1 MKKALPII
9 LVLLL
14 TGFCYSQWTTV
25 GTVNA
30 VSTYPSVSVVS
41 PTLVYVAGGASGAP
55 SVWRSTNGGLNFTQL
70 PNNGLTLEPYCVWGI
85 DENIIFVGDGGA
97 AGGAGG
103 NAKLYKTTNA
113 GLNWTTVLQTG
124 GTAGFINGV
133 VFSRTNPNFGVAESD
148 PPTGT
153 TYWLAK
159 THDGGNNW
167 YVTTSPLSGAASSQN
182 SIVVIDSFFY
192 GFGLN
197 AMPYRAGLTTNAG
210 LNWTYTALTGAGGTS
225 GFVSGMAFSSNK
237 LYGIAAGNGTT
248 TTIARTTNGG
258 VSWFSQTIP
267 STVSAG
273 YGTMKWVPGTSIC
286 YVLVSSASTT
296 QFFKST
302 DNGGTWTAITFPT
315 ATTVNHFD
323 LYYSPSTGIVTAYA
337 CKGSTTTG
345 TIYKYTETV
354 TGITGSNNEIPS
366 EFALR
371 QNYPNPFNPTT
382 TIEYSISNSA
392 FITLKV
398 YNILGKE
405 MTTLVA
411 EQKTA
416 GNYNVTFDA
425 SNYTTGIYYY
435 TLTADNFRD
444 TKKMLL
450 TK

>member
-1 MKKALPII
+1 MKKFLPILLI
-9 LVLLL
+9 LLL
-14 TGFCYSQWTTV
+14 TGFCYSQWVTV

-55 SVWRSTNGGLNFTQL
+55 SVWRSTNAGVTFTQL

-85 DENIIFVGDGGA
+85 DENTLFVGDGGA

-113 GLNWTTVLQTG
+113 GVNWTTVLQTG
-124 GTAGFINGV
+124 GTAGFINGI
-133 VFSRTNPNFGVAESD
+133 VFSRTNPNFGIAESD

-153 TYWLAK
+153 TYWIAK

-167 YVTTSPLSGAASSQN
+167 YVTTSPLSGAASAQN
-182 SIVVIDSFFY
+182 SIVAIDSFFY

-197 AMPYRAGLTTNAG
+197 AAPTRVGITSNAG
-210 LNWTYTALTGAGGTS
+210 ANWLYSALVGTGGTS
-225 GFVSGMAFSSNK
+225 AFICGFAFSSDKMN
-237 LYGIAAGNGTT
+237 GIASNSSTANS
-248 TTIARTTNGG
+248 ISRTTNGG
-258 VSWFSQTIP
+258 VNWFAQTIP
-267 STVSAG
+267 STLTSA
-273 YGTMKWVPGTSIC
+273 YCSMKWVPGTSIV
-286 YVLVSSASTT
+286 YVLVSSSSGT

-302 DNGGTWTAITFPT
+302 DKGATWTTITFPS

-345 TIYKYTETV
+345 TVYKYTETV
-354 TGITGSNNEIPS
+354 TGIIGSNNEIPS
-366 EFALR
+366 EFALK

-382 TIEYSISNSA
+382 TIEYSISNTA
-392 FITLKV
+392 FVTLKV
-398 YNILGKE
+398 YDILGKE
-405 MTTLVA
+405 VTSLVS
-411 EQKTA
+411 EQKAA

-435 TLTADNFRD
+435 TLTANNFRE
-444 TKKMLL
+444 TKKMML